1 MAVQP
6 GRISLFF
13 QGVQCTL
20 SVHTHMHRNTHPPD
34 TASKSQHPPPPLP
47 PPPLAQRTR
56 GAWRRQLARL
66 AGEPAL
72 SASLCPLPTAG
83 HPEPWRCR
91 PPSAADQSRTPPSE
105 IPRWCPRGWRL
116 LRGIAWLGGS
126 EKSAMRAD
134 DSGQTV
140 FSENNTAAFFMLSSP
155 SFTRL
160 IYSGDV
166 DCTHRVQ
173 RSVRGRQK
181 IHRSGVVSAV
191 D

>member
-34 TASKSQHPPPPLP
+34 TASKSHHPPPPL

-83 HPEPWRCR
+83 HPARTPAWWAARGSRGGAGRPARPTSRGRRPRRSRAGVRAAGVCCAGSPGSVGARSRPCAPTTVVKQFFPRTTR
-91 PPSAADQSRTPPSE
+91 PPFL
-105 IPRWCPRGWRL
+105 CYHH
-116 LRGIAWLGGS
+116 LR
-126 EKSAMRAD
+126 
-134 DSGQTV
+134 
-140 FSENNTAAFFMLSSP
+140 SP
-155 SFTRL
+155 
-160 IYSGDV
+160 V
-166 DCTHRVQ
+166 
-173 RSVRGRQK
+173 
-181 IHRSGVVSAV
+181 
-191 D
+191 